1 MVLDAGCASSCLR
14 KLPVL
19 NFVAGVAFGGPEVLD
34 WDWTS
39 SSGEMSSNGCFLKV
53 DLGPA
58 DPSMVRDCSKERSM
72 DTFALESVIVLVCVF
87 KSQGTESANLQ
98 SFRWSIQTFQ
108 LDWCASNARP
118 GMEFVLSRNCS
129 SPHAAQGLRPGSG
142 CLDLDAQ
149 SRRCSLDSVD
159 NY

>member
-1 MVLDAGCASSCLR
+1 VFPEGGFGAGGSFNGSRLQQR
-14 KLPVL
+14 KVNGYVRFREHLCV
-19 NFVAGVAFGGPEVLD
+19 GVY
-34 WDWTS
+34 
-39 SSGEMSSNGCFLKV
+39 
-53 DLGPA
+53 
-58 DPSMVRDCSKERSM
+58 
-72 DTFALESVIVLVCVF
+72 VCVF
-87 KSQGTESANLQ
+87 KSQGTESADLQ

-108 LDWCASNARP
+108 LGRCANNARP
-118 GMEFVLSRNCS
+118 GMEFVLSRNCG